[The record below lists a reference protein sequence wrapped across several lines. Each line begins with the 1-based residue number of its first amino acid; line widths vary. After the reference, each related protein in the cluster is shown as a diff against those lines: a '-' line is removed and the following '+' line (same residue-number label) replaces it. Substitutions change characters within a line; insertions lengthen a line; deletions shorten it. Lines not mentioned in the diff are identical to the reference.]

1 MKKLRILTGRHVGA
15 SLDLPNGCHLLGP
28 GDDCDITLTDWS
40 FAPLRLHVGREGD
53 DSVMIEWTAQ
63 ALDAPDDGN
72 APAAV
77 QPQWRT
83 LADFEPREF
92 DGTVICVG
100 PAQGAWPSDMALLDA
115 VFKPTPGRVAR
126 WAGATL
132 RTRRAGAISAAA
144 VAMGV
149 LVFSAV
155 VAGAQRP
162 PPPAPGVDTVRAE
175 LQLQL
180 DRVADGQLRVV
191 AEPAGLVVTGM
202 VDTPELAAAVRTVM
216 QARRGPFPL
225 LPRFTLA
232 TDVAETIRGT
242 VGLRNATVKH
252 VGGGVFTYVAEA
264 ADEAAARAAIERVSA
279 DLASTVKRIDA
290 TFERTEGRDSG
301 PILSR
306 LTVDGMSVVQTRDG
320 VKHLVVTS
328 SVSPRDALDLASRPF
343 NSQPGA
349 SAIPTKE

>member
-1 MKKLRILTGRHVGA
+1 MKKLRILTGRHSGA
-15 SLDLPNGCHLLGP
+15 SLDLPTGSHLLGP
-28 GDDCDITLTDWS
+28 GGDCDITITDWS
-40 FAPLRLHVGREGD
+40 FAPLRLHVGGDGD
-53 DSVMIEWTAQ
+53 DNVAIEWTAQ
-63 ALDAPDDGN
+63 APEAQDDGSP
-72 APAAV
+72 PAAA
-77 QPQWRT
+77 QSQWRK

-100 PAQGAWPSDMALLDA
+100 PAKGVWPSDMALLDA
-115 VFKPTPGRVAR
+115 VFKPTPGRVAK
-126 WAGATL
+126 WAGSTL

-144 VAMGV
+144 VVTLV
-149 LVFSAV
+149 LIFSAV
-155 VAGAQRP
+155 VAGARRP
-162 PPPAPGVDTVRAE
+162 PPPAPSIDTARAE

-180 DRVADGQLRVV
+180 DRVADGQLHVKI
-191 AEPAGLVVTGM
+191 EPAGLVVTGM
-202 VDTPELAAAVRTVM
+202 VDTSEQAAAVRTVM

-242 VGLRNATVKH
+242 VGLRNAAVKH

-264 ADEAAARAAIERVSA
+264 TDEAAARAAIERVSA

-290 TFERTEGRDSG
+290 TFERTDGRESG

-328 SVSPRDALDLASRPF
+328 SVSQRDALDLPSRPF

>member
-15 SLDLPNGCHLLGP
+15 SLDLPDGSHLLGP
-28 GDDCDITLTDWS
+28 GDDCDITITDWS
-40 FAPLRLHVGREGD
+40 FAPLRLHVGRDGEG
-53 DSVMIEWTAQ
+53 SVVIEWTAQ
-63 ALDAPDDGN
+63 APDALGDAN
-72 APAAV
+72 APAVAAL
-77 QPQWRT
+77 QWRK

-100 PAQGAWPSDMALLDA
+100 PAQGAWPTDMALLDA
-115 VFKPTPGRVAR
+115 VFKPTPARVAR

-132 RTRRAGAISAAA
+132 RTRRPVAVSAAA
-144 VAMGV
+144 VAALI

-155 VAGAQRP
+155 VAGARRP
-162 PPPAPGVDTVRAE
+162 PPPAPGIDTVRAE

-180 DRVADGQLRVV
+180 DRVADGQLRVNI
-191 AEPAGLVVTGM
+191 EPSGLVVTGM
-202 VDTPELAAAVRTVM
+202 VDTPEQAAAVRNVM
-216 QARRGPFPL
+216 QARRGPFAL

-232 TDVAETIRGT
+232 TEVAETIRST
-242 VGLRNATVKH
+242 VGLPHASVKH

-264 ADEAAARAAIERVSA
+264 ADEAAARAAVDRVSA
-279 DLASTVKRIDA
+279 DLAATVKRIDA
-290 TFERTEGRDSG
+290 TFERTEGRESG

-306 LTVDGMSVVQTRDG
+306 LTVDGISVVQTRDG
-320 VKHLVVTS
+320 VKHLAVTS
-328 SVSPRDALDLASRPF
+328 AVSPRDALDLPGRPF